1 MAALKSTTL
10 RDFGGGLN
18 VVDDDL
24 NLSAEFQPVLDNVH
38 RGVDNTLS
46 VRWGTELFVDLRR
59 GSVWRSTTTFTTNW
73 TLNQREIICTWN
85 GHGLVNGDHITFHS
99 GWTNMLGLR
108 QADMIGHPFGV
119 RVISANEFRI
129 VAKWPHGATSSD
141 TGAKDVTKDTHYL
154 AGDLLEIIYY
164 NDHLVVFDTSGEA
177 VKINA
182 AMTVTKIWDYAKAFD
197 IVVNSGSASQ
207 AGGPGWTTPIDYVST
222 CIFKGKLI
230 AVNGVDKPLEI
241 AFDKTPN
248 ANYLAD
254 AGNNYSIQH
263 VPVCRYVCA
272 IDRWVIMA
280 GDPLMPYKVH
290 ISATDSH
297 GTWQN
302 PSDEADNDG
311 TGLELNNTNSSS
323 LYVRGVNKFRNFL
336 AVAFDDTVAMVE
348 LGIFDELKHRPE
360 TTDSVARHGSV
371 AHKSMVFLGFDLVMA
386 DPIGIP
392 SFAKSQFDTSII
404 PSRMSEFVAPMLQ
417 RNISALTAQ
426 TLERDIFSVYS
437 THDSRYVLF
446 VPNHDGVAVKLT
458 NNPIYYLRELVGTN
472 RALLR
477 VNNHRFEEGDR
488 FSFSG
493 LIPRPGK
500 GSITELYTEC
510 IVDTI
515 VNNNVISFMTAE
527 VIDYDLSWGGANASL
542 TYLRTETTA
551 YALTYNKNLKIK
563 AWSRY
568 KGWDFRAG
576 CTTLYG
582 RVFLAGQKGKI
593 WRMGNRFDPIYA
605 DYVGQ
610 YDASWANSKPYT
622 VGQKIKDGDTGESY
636 TCEAAHTSHA
646 SGTFEQDRIRWP
658 FNWKY
663 YKGTPIKF
671 AFEFPWADFDK
682 RDLTKIIKTINVDA
696 KGIDHFKVQMFIDYY
711 YKHKTTGIRTP
722 QLSMDM
728 VGGDEGAYGVLD
740 QHYGTGRMAIRQ
752 RPLPYEAR
760 GKLFK
765 FRVEGATV
773 EPLRFVAF
781 IFGYKIVGRDR

>member
-1 MAALKSTTL
+1 MSATKSTIV

-46 VRWGTELFVDLRR
+46 VRWGTELFADLRR
-59 GSVWRSTTTFTTNW
+59 GSVTTGPVTFSILW
-73 TLNQREIICTWN
+73 TIDLREFTCMWTA
-85 GHGLVNGDHITFHS
+85 HGFVNGDHITFNA
-99 GWTNMLGLR
+99 GWTNMLGLKSSE
-108 QADMIGHPFGV
+108 IVGYTFGV
-119 RVISANEFRI
+119 RVISADEFR
-129 VAKWPHGATSSD
+129 VVMKSKATATSQD
-141 TGAKDVTKDTHYL
+141 TGAKNVTKDTHYL
-154 AGDLLEIIYY
+154 AGDILEVVYY
-164 NDHLVVFDTSGEA
+164 NDHLVVVDTVGEI

-182 AMTVTKIWDYAKAFD
+182 AMSVTRIWDNSKAF
-197 IVVNSGSASQ
+197 VAVEGAT
-207 AGGPGWTTPIDYVST
+207 GGAGWTSPIDYVSSA
-222 CIFKGKLI
+222 IFKGQLI
-230 AVNGVDKPLEI
+230 IVNGIDKPLLVDFSRAANVSYLGDPGA
-241 AFDKTPN
+241 AFVNTN
-248 ANYLAD
+248 
-254 AGNNYSIQH
+254 

-272 IDRWVIMA
+272 IDRWLIMA
-280 GDPLMPYKVH
+280 GDPLYPYKVH
-290 ISATDSH
+290 ISATDA
-297 GTWQN
+297 GGVWQN
-302 PSDEADNDG
+302 PADEADNDG
-311 TGLELNNTNSSS
+311 TALELNNTNSSS
-323 LYVRGVNKFRNFL
+323 LYIRGVNKFRNFL

-348 LGIFDELKHRPE
+348 LGIFDGLKHRPE

-392 SFAKSQFDTSII
+392 SFAKSQFDNSIL
-404 PSRMSEFVAPMLQ
+404 PSRMSEFIAPMMQ
-417 RNISALTAQ
+417 RNISALTAA

-437 THDSRYVLF
+437 THDSRYILF
-446 VPNHDGVAVKLT
+446 VPNHDGVPVKLT

-477 VNNHRFEEGDR
+477 VDNHRFEEGDK

-500 GSITELYTEC
+500 PSITELYTEC
-510 IVDTI
+510 IVDTV

-542 TYLRTETTA
+542 TYLRSETTA
-551 YALTYNKNLKIK
+551 YALTYNKSLKIK

-576 CTTLYG
+576 CTSLYG

-610 YDASWANSKPYT
+610 YEASWANSRAYT

-636 TCEAAHTSHA
+636 TCEAAHTSHVT
-646 SGTFEQDRIRWP
+646 GTFEQDRIRWP

-663 YKGTPIKF
+663 YKGTPINF

-682 RDLTKIIKTINVDA
+682 RDLTKILKTINVDA
-696 KGIDHFKVQMFIDYY
+696 KGIDHFKAQMFVDYY
-711 YKHKTTGIRTP
+711 YKHKTTGVRTP

-740 QHYGTGRMAIRQ
+740 QHFGTGRMAIRQ
-752 RPLPYEAR
+752 RPWPYEAR

-765 FRVEGATV
+765 LRIEGASV

-781 IFGYKIVGRDR
+781 IFGYKITGRDR